1 MLNLMVVTRRRSSLY
16 TNIYLIIWQSGFGT
30 VYEVVD
36 HPELAMKIATASNG
50 EANRQLAQKAIN
62 LKLLTDKG
70 YPTVF
75 KPTFRTSYS

>member
-1 MLNLMVVTRRRSSLY
+1 
-16 TNIYLIIWQSGFGT
+16 
-30 VYEVVD
+30 
-36 HPELAMKIATASNG
+36 MKIATASNG